1 MNNNIDKQLA
11 PFHSIIPISLFHKV
25 WISDS
30 SKALM
35 TVSASTIK
43 LGSAQNL
50 LDGITDDE
58 SGYMS
63 TRALNNSWIQ
73 IDLGVIIGKI
83 YPAKLRIFL
92 FQVAPP
98 SNGQILQY

>member
-1 MNNNIDKQLA
+1 
-11 PFHSIIPISLFHKV
+11 
-25 WISDS
+25 
-30 SKALM
+30 M

-43 LGSAQNL
+43 LGSPQNV

-83 YPAKLRIFL
+83 YPAKLRRW
-92 FQVAPP
+92 
-98 SNGQILQY
+98 